1 MLKKTKCA
9 VCGAENL
16 VSDEMLVNPL
26 IAPNSRGA
34 KLYFDLWHFPIQ
46 QCSECGY
53 SSLDIS
59 VVKSLNVAYLKSSEY
74 SEIFR
79 LLDAARPNMVEK
91 YYDASR
97 YYQLINDQKYQ
108 ALCLLQAGDLV
119 FNEIFYW
126 KEYVLTEDE
135 NCPELY
141 DLARTLYLKGVEALE
156 NYCQSTSDIDMEL
169 LLAGVLADSEEG
181 IKLSN
186 ILLNKLSKSQLS
198 DDQREILNF
207 LISDNNF

>member
-1 MLKKTKCA
+1 MLKKIKCA
-9 VCGAENL
+9 VCGAENI
-16 VSDEMLVNPL
+16 VSDELQVNPL

-46 QCSECGY
+46 KCSECGY
-53 SSLDIS
+53 ASLDIS
-59 VVKSLNVAYLKSSEY
+59 VVDTQNVAYLKASEY
-74 SEIFR
+74 AEMFR
-79 LLDAARPNMVEK
+79 LLNAARPNMVEK

-97 YYQLINDQKYQ
+97 YYQLINDQKHQ

-135 NCPELY
+135 NCLELY
-141 DLARTLYLKGVEALE
+141 ELARTLYSKGVEILE
-156 NYCQSTSDIDMEL
+156 DYCKGRSDTDMEL

-181 IKLSN
+181 VKLSN
-186 ILLNKLSKSQLS
+186 ILLNKLSRSQLT
-198 DDQREILNF
+198 DDQREILIF
-207 LISDNNF
+207 LRSDNNF